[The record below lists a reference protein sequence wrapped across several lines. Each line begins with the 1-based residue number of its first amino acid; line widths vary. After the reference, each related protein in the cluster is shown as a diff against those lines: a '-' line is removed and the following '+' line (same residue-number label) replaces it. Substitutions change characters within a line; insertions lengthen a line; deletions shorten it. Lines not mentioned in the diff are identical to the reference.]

1 MKDKLVRLSAL
12 AAALLSTTCFALEV
26 ENVKVA
32 DHVALGG
39 GAPPLVLNGAGVRHK
54 LAFLK
59 IYVGA
64 LYLPVKKTSA
74 EEVLRDPGPKRVS
87 MHVLV
92 DELTAKE
99 LTASLNNALAANHI
113 PAELALIESRIQELN
128 RMMSSLGALRKGG
141 VVLIDYLPGV
151 GTRVTVNGEQ
161 KITIRGEDFFRAL
174 LRIWIGAKPVDGRLR
189 DAMLGGD
196 GSFRL
201 F

>member
-1 MKDKLVRLSAL
+1 MKGRLVRLSAV
-12 AAALLSTTCFALEV
+12 AAALLSSASFALEI

-32 DHVALGG
+32 DHIALGG
-39 GAPPLVLNGAGVRHK
+39 SAPPLVLNGAGVRHK

-64 LYLPVKKTSA
+64 LYLPAKRTST
-74 EEVLRDPGPKRVS
+74 EEVLRDPGPKRVA
-87 MHVLV
+87 MHVLA

-113 PAELALIESRIQELN
+113 PAELALIESRIQDLN
-128 RMMSSLGALRKGG
+128 RMMSSLGAIRKGG

-151 GTRVTVNGEQ
+151 GTRVTINGEE
-161 KITIRGEDFFRAL
+161 KITIRGEDFYRAL
-174 LRIWIGAKPVDGRLR
+174 LRIWIGARPVDGRLR
-189 DAMLGGD
+189 DAMLGGN

>member
-12 AAALLSTTCFALEV
+12 AAALLSSASFALEI
-26 ENVKVA
+26 ENVKVSDQA
-32 DHVALGG
+32 TLGG
-39 GAPPLVLNGAGVRHK
+39 SAPPLVLNGAGVRHK

-64 LYLPVKKTSA
+64 LYLPAKKTST
-74 EEVLRDPGPKRVS
+74 EEVLRDPGPKRVA

-113 PAELALIESRIQELN
+113 PAELALIESRIQDLN
-128 RMMSSLGALRKGG
+128 RMMSSLGAVRKGG
-141 VVLIDYLPGV
+141 VVLVDYLPGV
-151 GTRVTVNGEQ
+151 GTRVTVNGEE
-161 KITIRGEDFFRAL
+161 KITIRGEDFYRAL

-189 DAMLGGD
+189 DAMLGGS

>member
-1 MKDKLVRLSAL
+1 MKDRLVRLSAL
-12 AAALLSTTCFALEV
+12 AVALLSSASFALEI
-26 ENVKVA
+26 ENVKVSDQA
-32 DHVALGG
+32 SLGG
-39 GAPPLVLNGAGVRHK
+39 SAPPLVLNGAGVRHK

-64 LYLPVKKTSA
+64 LYLPAKKTST
-74 EEVLRDPGPKRVS
+74 EEVLRDPGPKRVAL
-87 MHVLV
+87 HVLV

-113 PAELALIESRIQELN
+113 PAELALIESRIQDLN
-128 RMMSSLGALRKGG
+128 RMMGSLGAVRKGG
-141 VVLIDYLPGV
+141 VVLVDYLPGV
-151 GTRVTVNGEQ
+151 GTRVTVNGEE
-161 KITIRGEDFFRAL
+161 KITIRGEDFYRAL

-189 DAMLGGD
+189 DAMLGGS